1 MAGVLRPQ
9 PGIRA
14 RSVRTVPTEP
24 GVRRSR
30 DPGAVRDLDASKRG
44 IARARGGVAASE
56 DRRRREPRRVHP
68 ALRAPGGQARSSR
81 RTSSGRPVAALG
93 NTRRHGSGSAC
104 AAGEPRIRRA
114 GRSRQDGVRRHRGA
128 ASDLLFDV
136 RVRLLARVRAR
147 GARVAAAGGRSRA
160 FPRARRSDQPGSP
173 ARSAVAGR
181 GVRAFPAAYLPWQ
194 DPLLDRGA
202 RHARPG
208 VGRGDRRGGRVGD
221 PAHPDRHGA
230 PRPLERDGARPQQ
243 AVRADPRGVQGA
255 GLAHTSGRTWR
266 GRAT

>member
-136 RVRLLARVRAR
+136 RVRLLARVRAG

-160 FPRARRSDQPGSP
+160 FPRARPIRSTREPCSIGCR
-173 ARSAVAGR
+173 RSRRSSVSCS
-181 GVRAFPAAYLPWQ
+181 VPSL
-194 DPLLDRGA
+194 
-202 RHARPG
+202 ARPASRS
-208 VGRGDRRGGRVGD
+208 RGSTCSSRCWTR
-221 PAHPDRHGA
+221 
-230 PRPLERDGARPQQ
+230 
-243 AVRADPRGVQGA
+243 
-255 GLAHTSGRTWR
+255 
-266 GRAT
+266 